1 MADRMVAREL
11 MTINESGKIKNGILN
26 PNDLEENERILL
38 DKYMN
43 YRVRYTTQSD
53 KWKTTCNKTT
63 IQ

>member
-11 MTINESGKIKNGILN
+11 ITINESGKIKNGILN

-53 KWKTTCNKTT
+53 K
-63 IQ
+63 